1 MFAVVVVV
9 VAVVYTFQA
18 SWAIPIEMIQN
29 KWSLSLSTDTM
40 DAQQDMERLLLRF
53 RYVIRWHM
61 MDERRDL

>member
-1 MFAVVVVV
+1 MFAVVVV

>member
-9 VAVVYTFQA
+9 VVVVYTFQA